1 LLEINGYRQR
11 EKEKEKERERERE
24 RESERA
30 QAILGANLTN
40 VHCKLMKEPAVYTLC
55 LEM

>member
-1 LLEINGYRQR
+1 MDRDRGRR
-11 EKEKEKERERERE
+11 RKRRRGRERERERE